1 MRIKAPRRT
10 LTKRVDDLNLT
21 VAELADHCKK
31 LESWL
36 AQAMHNM
43 ATCNQINTGPQ
54 LSDRIE
60 HNYKETKRI
69 LTGLAERMDAIEPRG
84 MRLMRYFRN
93 VWRNKK

>member
-1 MRIKAPRRT
+1 MRTKAPRRT
-10 LTKRVDDLNLT
+10 LTKRFDDLSLT

-31 LESWL
+31 LETWL

-43 ATCNQINTGPQ
+43 ANCNQLNTGPQ

-60 HNYKETKRI
+60 HNYKETQRI
-69 LTGLAERMDAIEPRG
+69 LVGLAERIDAVEPRSC
-84 MRLMRYFRN
+84 RWLRFLN